1 MRKTLLQLTIT
12 LIVATLGFIA
22 AKTPL
27 NRYEFELSAVLF
39 ILLFL
44 LKIIGVGQGTFSRL
58 FMAAFFTIISVFIV
72 FSTNATQSSFF
83 FLMYF
88 LLFAISLLLQAYVS
102 IFMTI
107 YLMILFTF
115 NLGTNQQMN
124 TLLPIISLGFISPFA
139 LYLGSEYEQ
148 LKNEIKVNQEM
159 EEETLLFMTL
169 EVKKYLDEN
178 DDIIDKHRNRTE
190 LSTIK
195 SNNQK
200 LRSLINKFDSYIQ
213 NEVDK
218 NNK

>member
-1 MRKTLLQLTIT
+1 
-12 LIVATLGFIA
+12 
-22 AKTPL
+22 
-27 NRYEFELSAVLF
+27 
-39 ILLFL
+39 
-44 LKIIGVGQGTFSRL
+44 
-58 FMAAFFTIISVFIV
+58 
-72 FSTNATQSSFF
+72 
-83 FLMYF
+83 
-88 LLFAISLLLQAYVS
+88 
-102 IFMTI
+102 
-107 YLMILFTF
+107 MILFTF